1 MGKTCKTFAL
11 ILTIVFAM
19 SCLTLPTVKPVN
31 AQTIPTPSVPQF
43 TVKVNSTELQVVIKN
58 QPFTPYVSNGQNI
71 TLYYNVR
78 VKRQI
83 DQAYSV
89 MYTPEFTYPAQ
100 STSDYT
106 TLTYTSIQVENKND
120 FFVLGGLCEQTPP
133 DTNVSFEVQAM
144 IGSINDPYGNG
155 DLVFNGT
162 ESGWSSPQTV
172 TMSQ

>member
-1 MGKTCKTFAL
+1 M
-11 ILTIVFAM
+11 
-19 SCLTLPTVKPVN
+19 
-31 AQTIPTPSVPQF
+31 
-43 TVKVNSTELQVVIKN
+43 IKN
-58 QPFTPYVSNGQNI
+58 QSFTPYVSNGQNI
-71 TLYYNVR
+71 TLCYNVR

-144 IGSINDPYGNG
+144 IGSLNNPYGNG

-172 TMSQ
+172 TMPAVIIPVTPFTTVLSTPFAYSEVVLLFGAVASTGTVAILSSLLLLLQSSSKNR

>member
-1 MGKTCKTFAL
+1 M
-11 ILTIVFAM
+11 
-19 SCLTLPTVKPVN
+19 
-31 AQTIPTPSVPQF
+31 
-43 TVKVNSTELQVVIKN
+43 IKN
-58 QPFTPYVSNGQNI
+58 QSFTPYVSNGQNI
-71 TLYYNVR
+71 TLCYNVR

-144 IGSINDPYGNG
+144 IGSLNNPYGNG

-172 TMSQ
+172 TMPGSNHTSNSFHNRSEYSFCLFRGCIVIWSGCSTGCCNSFVTFALT